1 RLLVQRLGLDVNS
14 KQLQILTTSA
24 SVTGNEKS
32 LVFLRDF
39 FGRSFAVENIV
50 EQPPSLPPAGS
61 RFQLSGYRPAF
72 EQFART
78 LQEKLFE
85 PMAPVD
91 PEARKTQDA
100 IRDLA
105 SALGRPQQG
114 NEPVEEALA
123 EALKLRRA
131 PEALL
136 DATVKVN
143 EPPANDPEAAK
154 RPKVRATQAPYL
166 DRE

>member
-1 RLLVQRLGLDVNS
+1 LAEDHYRKGKAKVPSRKFFLILDELHAYRGTPGTEVAYILRLLIERLGLDVNS

-32 LVFLRDF
+32 LSFLRDF
-39 FGRSFAVENIV
+39 FGRTFAVENIV

-105 SALGRPQQG
+105 
-114 NEPVEEALA
+114 
-123 EALKLRRA
+123 
-131 PEALL
+131 
-136 DATVKVN
+136 
-143 EPPANDPEAAK
+143 
-154 RPKVRATQAPYL
+154 
-166 DRE
+166 